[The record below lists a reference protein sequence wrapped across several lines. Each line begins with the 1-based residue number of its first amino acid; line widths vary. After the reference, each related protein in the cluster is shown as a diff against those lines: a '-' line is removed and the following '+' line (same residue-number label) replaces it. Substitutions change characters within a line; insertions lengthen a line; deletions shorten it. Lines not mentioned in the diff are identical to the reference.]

1 VWTSSLLSGNGP
13 VMTLT
18 DDEFHV
24 SCNASNDNSD
34 TITYEGK
41 LSTEEKDEGEEEEE
55 ETAACLN
62 DTQTLTIE
70 M

>member
-1 VWTSSLLSGNGP
+1 MLIGSDA
-13 VMTLT
+13 MQTLT

-34 TITYEGK
+34 TITYEEK
-41 LSTEEKDEGEEEEE
+41 PTTEEKDEE

>member
-1 VWTSSLLSGNGP
+1 LLIGSGA
-13 VMTLT
+13 MKTLT
-18 DDEFHV
+18 DDEFHA

-34 TITYEGK
+34 TITYEETR
-41 LSTEEKDEGEEEEE
+41 STEEKDEEEDEE